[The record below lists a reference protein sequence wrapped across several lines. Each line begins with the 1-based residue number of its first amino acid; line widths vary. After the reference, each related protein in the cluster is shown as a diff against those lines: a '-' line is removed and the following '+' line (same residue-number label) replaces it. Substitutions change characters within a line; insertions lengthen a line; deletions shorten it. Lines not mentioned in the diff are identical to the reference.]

1 MYGEPALERESQWVC
16 FVVCVCVCVCMC
28 VCVCVTQ
35 GISVPKFR
43 EEMDRYLSWRAE
55 AVTEKDIGKLMR
67 RHLYTHLSWI
77 VVWGSVFGLLTGIV
91 VQALHISLNFDI
103 FQTND

>member
-1 MYGEPALERESQWVC
+1 
-16 FVVCVCVCVCMC
+16 MC
-28 VCVCVTQ
+28 LYDLQ
-35 GISVPKFR
+35 GISVPQFR

-67 RHLYTHLSWI
+67 RHLFRHLSWI
-77 VVWGSVFGLLTGIV
+77 VVWGSVFGVLTGLV

-103 FQTND
+103 IRPY